1 MDKMEVNRVE
11 RKTAQTDAAAQTAK
25 PADDPHA
32 TPEAVQNGT
41 QTSNDAPSDA
51 DTLSKTDTDTA
62 QKETS
67 AAKSQPNAKIDPN
80 SPRGQQIERARQ
92 KQQALDAAKG
102 AAPPLSEPNTRT
114 PDPKGKKGVKPA
126 AGPARSKRRHYRL
139 MAFFI
144 QLVVLPSIVAA
155 WYLYGV
161 AHDQYASHVGFSV
174 RNEESGSAF
183 EILGGI
189 TDLSGS
195 SSNDTDVLFEFI
207 QSQSMVEKVA
217 ARIDIVSAYRRD
229 GDPVFS
235 LGDDTRIEA
244 LHSYWQRM
252 VSVFYDRSSGLIE
265 IRVKAFDPQSA
276 HDIAQAIFEE
286 SSLMINELS
295 AIARADRTRYAREEL
310 ELAIERL
317 KDSRAAITAFRV
329 RTQIVDPVADI
340 QGRMGLLNTLQAQL
354 AEALIEQDLLEQ
366 ASSRDDDPR
375 LVQSQ
380 RRVEVIENRIR
391 AERARFSEGGERESE
406 IPYSELV
413 SQYEALSVDQT
424 FAEESYVLALGA
436 QNTAIAEAQRQ
447 SKYLGQYLQPTVAQ
461 TPQYPQR
468 FTLMAIIIGALF
480 ALWALASMVY
490 YSLRDRR

>member
-1 MDKMEVNRVE
+1 ME
-11 RKTAQTDAAAQTAK
+11 RKTAQ
-25 PADDPHA
+25 
-32 TPEAVQNGT
+32 
-41 QTSNDAPSDA
+41 
-51 DTLSKTDTDTA
+51 SKTDTPDTA
-62 QKETS
+62 QTGD
-67 AAKSQPNAKIDPN
+67 AAKPDAAQVPTDNAPQNAAPAQQNAAPAPAPNPVPNPGPDPN
-80 SPRGQQIERARQ
+80 SPRGQQLERARLKREAEQ
-92 KQQALDAAKG
+92 AAKG
-102 AAPPLSEPNTRT
+102 APPPLSEPNTRT
-114 PDPKGKKGVKPA
+114 PQAGGAKKGPKAA

-139 MAFFI
+139 MAFFV
-144 QLVVLPSIVAA
+144 QLVVLPSLVAG
-155 WYLYGV
+155 WYLYAI

-183 EILGGI
+183 DILGGI
-189 TDLSGS
+189 TDLGGS

-217 ARIDIVSAYRRD
+217 DRIDIVTAFRRD
-229 GDPVFS
+229 GDPMFS

-244 LHSYWQRM
+244 MHRYWGRM

-265 IRVKAFDPQSA
+265 IRVKAFDPENA
-276 HDIAQAIFEE
+276 RDIATAIYEE
-286 SSLMINELS
+286 SSLMINDLS

-310 ELAIERL
+310 DLSLDRL

-380 RRVEVIENRIR
+380 RRVEVIENRIQ
-391 AERARFSEGGERESE
+391 AERARFSEGGAREGD

-424 FAEESYVLALGA
+424 FAEESYVLALSA
-436 QNTAIAEAQRQ
+436 HNSALAEAQRQ
-447 SKYLGQYLQPTVAQ
+447 SKYLGQYLVPTLAQ
-461 TPQYPQR
+461 TPEYPQR
-468 FTLMAIIIGALF
+468 FILMAVIIGALF
-480 ALWALASMVY
+480 AIWALSSMVY